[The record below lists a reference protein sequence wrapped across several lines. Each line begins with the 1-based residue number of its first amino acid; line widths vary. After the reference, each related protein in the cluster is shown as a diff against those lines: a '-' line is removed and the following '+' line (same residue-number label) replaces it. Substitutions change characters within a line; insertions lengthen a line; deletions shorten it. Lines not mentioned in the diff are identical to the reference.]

1 MLATPDTDTDIDHD
15 EVPDWLIP
23 MLNHQ
28 YAAVSS
34 DLPDM
39 TETTF
44 DYRVAVIQPLR
55 YSGQYLTAEQTALR
69 DELGYPMQLDK
80 DATTIDRTG
89 TVAIV
94 RETNGGFLANLDA
107 DANRNVPHTTSI
119 LPFFQSD
126 DQEQLIEVAKMVQDA
141 HDYILDATG
150 NELSASQGMVCAA
163 ADLGKRMG
171 FVDPKTPQFV
181 EAYGRMV
188 DPTVDPFE
196 IYSFREVL
204 TNMHSAIE
212 PTAAAIED
220 EPAAPIDMSWLDTID
235 MDM

>member
-1 MLATPDTDTDIDHD
+1 MLNTLDTDIDRD

-23 MLNHQ
+23 VLNHQ

-34 DLPDM
+34 DLPDV

-55 YSGQYLTAEQTALR
+55 YSGQHPTAEQAALR
-69 DELGYPMQLDK
+69 DELGYPLQLNK
-80 DATTIDRTG
+80 DASAVDRTG

-94 RETNGGFLANLDA
+94 RETNGGFLANLDPEV
-107 DANRNVPHTTSI
+107 NRNVPHTTSI

-126 DQEQLIEVAKMVQDA
+126 DQEQLIEVAQMVQEA
-141 HDYILDATG
+141 HDYIFEATD
-150 NELSASQGMVCAA
+150 NELSANQGMVCAA

-171 FVDPKTPQFV
+171 FVDPQTPQFI

-188 DPTVDPFE
+188 DPTIDPFE
-196 IYSFREVL
+196 ICSFREVL
-204 TNMHSAIE
+204 AKVHPDIE
-212 PTAAAIED
+212 SVAVVIED
-220 EPAAPIDMSWLDTID
+220 EAAAPVDMSWLDTID
-235 MDM
+235 LDM